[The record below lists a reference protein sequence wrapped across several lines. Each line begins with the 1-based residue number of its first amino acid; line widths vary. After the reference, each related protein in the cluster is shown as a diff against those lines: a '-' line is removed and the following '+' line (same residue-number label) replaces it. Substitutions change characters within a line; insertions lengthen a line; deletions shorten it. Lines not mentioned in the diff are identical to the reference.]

1 MRSISISIRQD
12 QYLELEKIGLGAFS
26 PLNHFM
32 NEIEFNSV
40 ITKMRLSSG
49 EPFTLPVVFD
59 VDKDFAKQARTAS
72 SVQLI
77 YLGITVGE
85 LIPESVYTCDKKV
98 TAKHIY
104 GTDQRKHPGVERFYD
119 SGDWF
124 IGGKTTLLERVDHE
138 FSKYELTPEES
149 RRKFK
154 ELGWKKIVGFQTRNV
169 PHRAHEYLQRIS
181 LEHVDGLFIQ
191 PLVGQKKVGDYTP
204 EAVIKGYEALINGFY
219 PKSSVVLGILST
231 SMRYAGPRE
240 AVFHA
245 IIRRNYGCSH
255 FIVGRDHAGVG
266 NYYGKYDGHKLLSK
280 FEGELGIQIM
290 YLHGPFYCAV
300 CDGIATEQTCPHVI
314 SQPSAISEISGTL
327 MRSILNGGEKPD
339 VKFIRPEILKALNDC
354 NLFINN

>member
-1 MRSISISIRQD
+1 
-12 QYLELEKIGLGAFS
+12 
-26 PLNHFM
+26 M

-169 PHRAHEYLQRIS
+169 PHRAHEYLQRVA
-181 LEHVDGLFIQ
+181 LEQCDALFIN
-191 PLVGQKKVGDYTP
+191 PLVGWKKKGDFSE
-204 EAVIKGYEALINGFY
+204 EAVNDGYEAMLQHFY
-219 PKSSVVLGILST
+219 VNLNVHFDTLKTP
-231 SMRYAGPRE
+231 MRYAGPRE
-240 AVFHA
+240 AIFHA
-245 IIRRNYGCSH
+245 IIRRNLGCTH
-255 FIVGRDHAGVG
+255 FIIGRDHAGVQ
-266 NYYGKYDGHKLLSK
+266 NYYGKYEAHELAQSIIDKHDIGIKLLLLK
-280 FEGELGIQIM
+280 E
-290 YLHGPFYCAV
+290 PFYCQKCSQIV
-300 CDGIATEQTCPHVI
+300 SDNTCGHQEKFI
-314 SQPSAISEISGTL
+314 KRISGTQIRSML
-327 MRSILNGGEKPD
+327 SKNEYPDELFMRKEIADAIIRLGSR
-339 VKFIRPEILKALNDC
+339 KFIKD
-354 NLFINN
+354 